1 MSHLILQLSCN
12 NGTSF
17 VLASARYPAA
27 IELIISNYGLTCSII
42 AFSGGLILDENRS
55 VLYEK
60 GFTAKDAA
68 SVIQYIESQDFD
80 LTWNLYTRSDWIVKD
95 PSDPRVLFYHSRQ

>member
-1 MSHLILQLSCN
+1 MQIPHTCN

-68 SVIQYIESQDFD
+68 C
-80 LTWNLYTRSDWIVKD
+80 TRSDWIVKD

>member
-1 MSHLILQLSCN
+1 MQIPHACN

-17 VLASARYPAA
+17 VLASARCPAA
-27 IELIISNYGLTCSII
+27 IEPIISNYGLTCSII

-60 GFTAKDAA
+60 A
-68 SVIQYIESQDFD
+68 SQQRTRLIPD
-80 LTWNLYTRSDWIVKD
+80 LTGL
-95 PSDPRVLFYHSRQ
+95 

>member
-1 MSHLILQLSCN
+1 MK
-12 NGTSF
+12 
-17 VLASARYPAA
+17 
-27 IELIISNYGLTCSII
+27 
-42 AFSGGLILDENRS
+42 
-55 VLYEK
+55 K

>member
-1 MSHLILQLSCN
+1 MQIPHACN

-17 VLASARYPAA
+17 VLASARCPAA
-27 IELIISNYGLTCSII
+27 IEPIISNYGLTCSII